1 MERIENKEY
10 YAYKYCFLP
19 NGKYKDVEFMLKG
32 SEVNSICHPGP
43 NDCDVIKVLKLDYVQ
58 EQLKVLS
65 DEFLQSIIQYY
76 GATIEDYETRE
87 DFEMFL
93 VWSAAWDIF
102 EEEEYDKEDE
112 LEAA

>member
-1 MERIENKEY
+1 MERIEDKEY
-10 YAYKYCFLP
+10 YAYKYCYLP
-19 NGKYKDVEFMLKG
+19 NDEYKYVDFMLRG

-43 NDCDVIKVLKLDYVQ
+43 NDCDVIEVLKLDYVQ

-65 DEFLQSIIQYY
+65 DEFLQSIIRYY
-76 GATIEDYETRE
+76 GATVEDYETRE

-93 VWSAAWDIF
+93 VWSAAWDIY

>member
-1 MERIENKEY
+1 MERIEDKEY
-10 YAYKYCFLP
+10 YAYKYCYLP
-19 NGKYKDVEFMLKG
+19 NNEYKYVDFMLKG

-43 NDCDVIKVLKLDYVQ
+43 NDCDVIEVLKLDYVQ

-65 DEFLQSIIQYY
+65 DEFLQSIIRYY
-76 GATIEDYETRE
+76 GVTVEDHETRE

-93 VWSAAWDIF
+93 VWSVAWDIY
-102 EEEEYDKEDE
+102 EDEEYDKEDE